1 MAASTMQSP
10 KLKPALELPLPA
22 VLPDTVAKEDAS
34 LQAIQHDV
42 LALYDDHAAR
52 LLRYARSFGLSDACA
67 EDVVQDTFVALFRH
81 LVRGRPRHSLIGWLF
96 RVTRNLALKQR
107 RRASGAAPIDLVA
120 DLLLER
126 LVDPADSPEERLAF
140 SQRRRRLRSVVR
152 ALAPRD
158 RQCVYLRSEG
168 LSYRDIAGTL
178 GISLGGVAKSLT
190 RALARLASADRR

>member
-1 MAASTMQSP
+1 MAAPAMQPP

-22 VLPDTVAKEDAS
+22 VLPDARPQQAAS
-34 LQAIQHDV
+34 LQAIQRDV
-42 LALYDDHAAR
+42 LALYDDHALR

-67 EDVVQDTFVALFRH
+67 EDVVQDAFVALFRH

-107 RRASGAAPIDLVA
+107 RRAPDAAPLDVVT
-120 DLLLER
+120 DLLLAR
-126 LVDPADSPEERLAF
+126 LVDPADTPEERLAF
-140 SQRRRRLRSVVR
+140 NERHKRLRSVVR

-178 GISLGGVAKSLT
+178 GMSLGGVAKSLA
-190 RALARLASADRR
+190 RALRRLAVADRR